1 MTRGLVIGS
10 FRPYH
15 EGHAFLIRTARA
27 QVDELTVLVCTLE
40 TDRIPGGIR
49 YEWVRTA
56 HPDCRVVW
64 VNEEVP
70 QRPEDAPGFWTIW
83 TDLVRRHAGALDVVF
98 TSERYGDELARH
110 LGARHVCVDLERRA
124 VPVSGTAIREDPIG
138 NWSYLPAHV
147 RPYFVKRAAFVGGES
162 TGKTTLCTRLARE
175 FETTWVPEYGRL
187 YCEEGRPAMALE
199 LVDFEAIAWGQA
211 TWEDEAAKT
220 ANRVLLCDT
229 DLHVTATW
237 SDIVV
242 GERPPWLDAAARARH
257 YDVVLLMHHDIP
269 YRQDEVRVLAE
280 RRAEHTQR
288 IRAELEAAGRPV
300 VEISGGFGE
309 RAASAAAAIRD
320 LLTAKGSRFG

>member
-1 MTRGLVIGS
+1 MIRGLVIGT

-27 QVDELTVLVCTLE
+27 QVDELTVLVCSLE
-40 TDRIPGGIR
+40 QDPIPGGVR

-70 QRPEDAPGFWTIW
+70 QAPEGSPDFWPVWI
-83 TDLVRRHAGALDVVF
+83 DLIRRHAGAVDRVF
-98 TSERYGDELARH
+98 TSESYGDELARQI
-110 LGARHVCVDLERRA
+110 GAQHVCVDPGRRA
-124 VPVSGTAIREDPIG
+124 VPVSGTAIREDPIH

-147 RPYFVKRAAFVGGES
+147 RPYFVRRVALVGGES
-162 TGKTTLCTRLARE
+162 TGKTTLCTRLAKE

-187 YCEEGRPAMALE
+187 YCEEGRPAMQLG

-242 GERPPWLDAAARARH
+242 GERPAWLTPAAQARH
-257 YDVVLLMHHDIP
+257 YHLVFLLDHDVPWV
-269 YRQDEVRVLAE
+269 RDEVRVLGE

-288 IRAELEAAGRPV
+288 IRRELEAAHRAIV
-300 VEISGGFGE
+300 TLSGGFEERAIAAAGAIRHLLGE
-309 RAASAAAAIRD
+309 RR
-320 LLTAKGSRFG
+320 TGTP